1 MACIWW
7 PKPDATSN
15 TSGLREEDVQEVEV
29 SMGER
34 ASAMAGE
41 LRSAEPW
48 RDHDMRY
55 LASSAFGCG
64 VGFWSVAVIG
74 ASVGLTR

>member
-1 MACIWW
+1 
-7 PKPDATSN
+7 
-15 TSGLREEDVQEVEV
+15 
-29 SMGER
+29 MGER

-41 LRSAEPW
+41 LRSAEPG

-74 ASVGLTR
+74 ASIGLTR